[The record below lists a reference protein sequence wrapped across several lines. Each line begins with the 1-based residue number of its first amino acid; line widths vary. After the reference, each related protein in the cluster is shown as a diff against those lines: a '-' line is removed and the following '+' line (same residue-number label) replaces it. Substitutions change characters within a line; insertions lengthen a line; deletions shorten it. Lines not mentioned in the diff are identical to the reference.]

1 MAEKVNFTLTCPPSS
16 DEESTLVEF
25 TQSDEEDKE
34 ELLDVTDLI
43 LPTQPCVVF
52 PSAKTSPEQA
62 IASSLKEVDQIHQLA
77 VSLKNCEETSGL
89 TKEDREFSS

>member
-43 LPTQPCVVF
+43 LPTQPCVMIM
-52 PSAKTSPEQA
+52 Q
-62 IASSLKEVDQIHQLA
+62 
-77 VSLKNCEETSGL
+77 
-89 TKEDREFSS
+89 

>member
-16 DEESTLVEF
+16 DKESTLVEF

-34 ELLDVTDLI
+34 KLLDFIDLI
-43 LPTQPCVVF
+43 FLTQQCVVV

-62 IASSLKEVDQIHQLA
+62 IASSPKEGDQIHQLV
-77 VSLKNCEETSGL
+77 VSLKNCEETSI
-89 TKEDREFSS
+89 SSPPFL